1 MTIQEAN
8 TYFHHHCDSL
18 FGKNEGEEI
27 FNRLIEELT
36 SKTTFELKLDK
47 QLVIDEEKFNGVVAQ
62 LLTNRPLQYVLG
74 YEWFY
79 NLKLKVNEQV
89 LIPRPETDELVR
101 WVLDT
106 IKKEK
111 LRSPRILD
119 VGTGSGCIPVVLK
132 NEMPGADVTAI
143 DISEAALEVAKENA
157 ATYDLTID
165 FIRGDILEKNFSIE
179 KTFDLIISN
188 PPYITAAEKKDM
200 HERVLAFEPKE
211 ALFVTNHDP
220 LQFYKAILTFSKHHL
235 SPDGKIFLELN
246 RDYGIQT
253 QQLYDEA
260 GFETELR
267 KDMYGNT
274 RMLMAQ
280 KKPTDFHQ

>member
-1 MTIQEAN
+1 MLEKALAAKGKKEILRRFEPAGNDLFDYGKPVEEAGLLKRNAFSPNAYYKQVIDDVNNVPGVKAQNSHTAN
-8 TYFHHHCDSL
+8 T
-18 FGKNEGEEI
+18 
-27 FNRLIEELT
+27 
-36 SKTTFELKLDK
+36 
-47 QLVIDEEKFNGVVAQ
+47 
-62 LLTNRPLQYVLG
+62 
-74 YEWFY
+74 
-79 NLKLKVNEQV
+79 
-89 LIPRPETDELVR
+89 
-101 WVLDT
+101 
-106 IKKEK
+106 
-111 LRSPRILD
+111 
-119 VGTGSGCIPVVLK
+119 
-132 NEMPGADVTAI
+132 
-143 DISEAALEVAKENA
+143 AALEKATTKLKENLNEKLKSAPPIPSQTSDDAMLVAKENA

-280 KKPTDFHQ
+280 KNGRKTQLMQTLGACLTVICVTTDSINIKSK